1 MGLSKM
7 GRENFFSWRIQIK
20 LINNRFIVWNVVKGL
35 IITLIVLFVIF
46 ALIFSL
52 NSGLAGLKMALIVCF
67 WIALFII
74 VISILTLTV
83 ILGNKY
89 PLEFV
94 IDENG
99 ITMKGDSN
107 RAKKVH
113 RLALILGLLGRSSA
127 TAGAGALGVA
137 GEIETCSWKE
147 IDSVKIYEDVKVVAA
162 KKNIVQTMYIFCTE
176 NNFKEVS
183 SLIIE
188 KATQNK

>member
-1 MGLSKM
+1 MERGSI
-7 GRENFFSWRIQIK
+7 FSWQVQIK
-20 LINNRFIVWNVVKGL
+20 LINNRFILWNVVKGL
-35 IITLIVLFVIF
+35 IITLMVLFVIIS
-46 ALIFSL
+46 LIFSL
-52 NSGLAGLKMALIVCF
+52 NSGLLAGLKFALIVCF

-74 VISILTLTV
+74 VISIFTLAI
-83 ILGNKY
+83 ILGNRY

-94 IDENG
+94 IDEKG
-99 ITMKGDSN
+99 ITMKSDSN

-127 TAGAGALGVA
+127 TAGAGALGVS